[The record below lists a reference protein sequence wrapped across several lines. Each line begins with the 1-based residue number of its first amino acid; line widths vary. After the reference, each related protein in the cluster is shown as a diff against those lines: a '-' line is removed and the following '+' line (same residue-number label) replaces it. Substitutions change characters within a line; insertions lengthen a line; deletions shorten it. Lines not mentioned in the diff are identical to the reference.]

1 MKQKNLRRSAL
12 ALILAVSLTTFAFPL
27 TARANVEQQEYS
39 YKTYQGKPSG
49 KAKVTDA
56 YKKDYTAT
64 LAYDNTKVKVKIRI
78 PKITIP
84 GVNTKAINSKIYKKC
99 KSKSGGN
106 KYDQTS
112 CTYSYYVGKEFISL
126 FIGFDT
132 YDGCSEGGS
141 SYLLYNISRKTGK
154 KMTKAQVLKV
164 FKISKSKFK
173 AIVKKDVIKSM
184 NNDTEF
190 DYGYYLYNKNISDE
204 NLKQAIPYLNSKGKR
219 SYLLPHYYIPAGSGD
234 YTHGGTF

>member
-1 MKQKNLRRSAL
+1 MKKKSIKRSAL
-12 ALILAVSLTTFAFPL
+12 ALILALSLTTFVFPL
-27 TARANVEQQEYS
+27 TASADVEQQEYT
-39 YKTYQGKPSG
+39 YKTYQGKTSG
-49 KAKVTDA
+49 KVKVTDA

-64 LAYDNTKVKVKIRI
+64 LEMGDKTKVKIRI
-78 PKITIP
+78 PKVTIP
-84 GVNTKAINSKIYKKC
+84 GVNTNAINSKIYKKC

-106 KYDQTS
+106 KYEQTS

-126 FIGFDT
+126 YIGFDT
-132 YDGCSEGGS
+132 YDGYSEGGS

-190 DYGYYLYNKNISDE
+190 DYSDYLYNKNISDE

-219 SYLLPHYYIPAGSGD
+219 SYLLPHYLIPAGSGD